1 MLAKGVSVGGRDFV
15 AVIGT
20 LHAKQRL
27 VAFQTLPGDTSPTT
41 PSTLAVI
48 VSTSPK
54 SHAELQPMAFVS
66 KLYHCGGAISLKG
79 AAPGADV
86 SVQAAS
92 TLVGNGRADQAG
104 NARLGL
110 SSKLPGAGAAVVG
123 SQAAPPGFA
132 PLTGAPQLV
141 TNSTL
146 PAPIGKLPTPVVG
159 PPPPMGCESSV
170 RMGALPTA
178 QR

>member
-1 MLAKGVSVGGRDFV
+1 MCSYIAQISRRASAHGFRFETVL
-15 AVIGT
+15 
-20 LHAKQRL
+20 
-27 VAFQTLPGDTSPTT
+27 
-41 PSTLAVI
+41 
-48 VSTSPK
+48 
-54 SHAELQPMAFVS
+54 
-66 KLYHCGGAISLKG
+66 HCGGAIWLKG

-110 SSKLPGAGAAVVG
+110 ASKLPGAGAAVVG

-159 PPPPMGCESSV
+159 PPPPMGYQSSV
-170 RMGALPTA
+170 GIGGITDGAE
-178 QR
+178 